1 MRRYSGPPPGPHEGE
16 AIESVDPTKV
26 FQSIIDVFKTSG
38 LVSFIFDV
46 LIISIILYKI
56 LVWTKDTRAYQVLK
70 GIGLLFLVSVIA
82 RQLGLWTVYW
92 VLNSILGSGSIFII
106 LFILFTPEFRRVLE
120 RIGSQKISKLGELT
134 DATETRRLIQD
145 LKRSILHLSKR
156 RVGALLVFERRSGL
170 GDIAATGIQLNAKLS
185 GALVENIFEP
195 NTPLHDG
202 AVIIRD
208 TTVIAASCL
217 LPLSDDTK
225 VARELGTRHRAALG
239 VSSASDCAVIVVSEE
254 TGAISVAVGGMLK
267 RHLAAQTLERL
278 LRNELCTEENAND
291 ENLVVKLRQKLQKKE
306 KGGNEHEE

>member
-1 MRRYSGPPPGPHEGE
+1 M
-16 AIESVDPTKV
+16 DPVNV
-26 FQSIIDVFKTSG
+26 FKSIINVFKTSG

-56 LVWTKDTRAYQVLK
+56 LVWTKETRAYQVLK
-70 GIGLLFLVSVIA
+70 GIGLLFLVSIIA
-82 RQLGLWTVYW
+82 KQLGLWTIYW
-92 VLNSILGSGSIFII
+92 VLNSILQSGSIFII
-106 LFILFTPEFRRVLE
+106 LFILFTPELRRVLE
-120 RIGSQKISKLGELT
+120 RIGSQKISKLGELS
-134 DATETRRLIQD
+134 DASETRRLIQD

-170 GDIAATGIQLNAKLS
+170 GDIAATGIQLNAQLS
-185 GALVENIFEP
+185 GALIENIFEP

-202 AVIIRD
+202 AVVIRD

-254 TGAISVAVGGMLK
+254 TGAISVARDGKLIRYLDEK
-267 RHLAAQTLERL
+267 ALTNTLEGL
-278 LRNELCTEENAND
+278 LI
-291 ENLVVKLRQKLQKKE
+291 KKE
-306 KGGNEHEE
+306 GFSFPWNRKKKEAQA

>member
-1 MRRYSGPPPGPHEGE
+1 
-16 AIESVDPTKV
+16 VDPV
-26 FQSIIDVFKTSG
+26 NVFKSVINVFTTSG

-56 LVWTKDTRAYQVLK
+56 LVWTKETRAYQVLK

-82 RQLGLWTVYW
+82 KQLGLWTVYW
-92 VLNSILGSGSIFII
+92 VLNSILQTGSIFII
-106 LFILFTPEFRRVLE
+106 LFILFTPELRRALE
-120 RIGSQKISKLGELT
+120 RIGSQKITKLGELS
-134 DATETRRLIQD
+134 DATEARRTIQD

-185 GALVENIFEP
+185 GALIENIFEP

-202 AVIIRD
+202 AVVIRD

-239 VSSASDCAVIVVSEE
+239 VSSASDCVVIVVSEE
-254 TGAISVAVGGMLK
+254 TGAISVARDGKLIRYLDEK
-267 RHLAAQTLERL
+267 ALTNTLEGL
-278 LRNELCTEENAND
+278 LI
-291 ENLVVKLRQKLQKKE
+291 KKE
-306 KGGNEHEE
+306 GFSFPWNRKKKEAQV